1 MKTIACILGLI
12 GILLVIDAVLAIG
25 FGEKYIS
32 VLADYVPVEFISF
45 AYDVEHSST
54 EVRLFMRVGE
64 IFMGFLLVTL
74 AQKMD

>member
-1 MKTIACILGLI
+1 MKIVSWILGLI
-12 GILLVIDAVLAIG
+12 GIILVIDAVLAIG

-32 VLADYVPVEFISF
+32 VLADYVPVEVIAFV
-45 AYDVEHSST
+45 YDVAHSST
-54 EVRLFMRVGE
+54 EVQLFMRVGE